1 MIPIGS
7 TAPLFSLRSKTKAAG
22 LVDLSLAEHLR
33 HAPVILFFFPFAFT
47 KFCTKE
53 LQAPALKD
61 YTKLGARLIGISVD
75 SPFAQYA
82 WAQEHKIKVPLC
94 SDLNHDTIRA
104 YDLVMSNYDGIGDT
118 SARAVALIRLDGIL
132 AYAQQT
138 DHPDHLPDFFALKS
152 ALADLTDS

>member
-7 TAPLFSLRSKTKAAG
+7 TAPLFSLKSKSRAGG
-22 LVDLSLAEHLR
+22 LVDIELDQYLGKK
-33 HAPVILFFFPFAFT
+33 PVILFFFPFAFT

-61 YTKLGARLIGISVD
+61 YTKLGAHLIAISVD
-75 SPFAQYA
+75 SPFSQAI
-82 WAQEHKIKVPLC
+82 WARVHKIKVPLA
-94 SDLNHDTIRA
+94 SDLNHETIKA
-104 YDLVMSNYDGIGDT
+104 YDVVLPNYDGIGDT
-118 SARAVALIRLDGIL
+118 AARAVALIDRQGKI

-152 ALADLTDS
+152 ALAALSP